1 VSLGEAKVYH
11 WAGTNTNEVQGPV
24 GKLELQRGSQMLHCS
39 RHLTVSVG
47 IVLLA
52 LVAAAPLAFGQST
65 PVTYKTDVQVSN
77 QVTTNQC
84 SSAGEPVSLNG
95 NMHTEMTFTTDSS
108 GVNHFSIAVS
118 SNLTGVGQ
126 SSGLSYTVQDSNNYN
141 INSSDAGDMTVEFRS
156 DLTPVAPGSVMMLIQ
171 TLHLSADTSGNIG
184 LEVTSNTTQCGS

>member
-1 VSLGEAKVYH
+1 
-11 WAGTNTNEVQGPV
+11 
-24 GKLELQRGSQMLHCS
+24 
-39 RHLTVSVG
+39 
-47 IVLLA
+47 